1 MLKFPWQWPR
11 LSVQNGSWRKR
22 FLLIWVG
29 QQISL
34 FGSSIAGFAL
44 VWWLTARTGSATV
57 LAMGTL
63 FTILPNVLLGPFAGA
78 LVDRWSRRRVMI
90 LADGLIALF
99 SLWMAILYWRGAA
112 RVGHV
117 YLIMLARAVGGCF
130 HLPAMQASTALM
142 VPEKHLPRVSGLNQ
156 TVLGAVRIVSPP
168 LGALFLALLPMHG
181 VMAID
186 VVTACLAIGPLLFT
200 PIPQPQ
206 RRNAEGVLPTTI
218 WADIQE
224 GFRYVWRWPG
234 MNAVILLSMVIS
246 FFAFPAL
253 SLIPILVTKVFG
265 GAAFHLGWLNSA
277 WGVGIIAGGLVLGT
291 WGGFRRRTHTVLVG
305 TIGLGLGILM
315 VGAAPSGWFSL
326 ALVGMFLGAA
336 LYAMV
341 TGAGIA
347 LLQKLVPPEMHGRVL
362 NMVLSLTTGIAPISM
377 AIAGPVADALGV
389 RAWFLM
395 GGTVTLALGAAGF
408 FTPAIR
414 TLEDAR
420 SPTPV
425 PEDVATS

>member
-1 MLKFPWQWPR
+1 MAESPWHWPR
-11 LSVQNGSWRKR
+11 LSLQNDGWRKR
-22 FLLIWVG
+22 FFTIWVG

-63 FTILPNVLLGPFAGA
+63 FTILPNVVLGPFAGA
-78 LVDRWSRRRVMI
+78 LVDRWSRRKVMI

-112 RVGHV
+112 RVGYV

-130 HLPAMQASTALM
+130 HLPAAQASTALM

-168 LGALFLALLPMHG
+168 LGALLLTLLPMHG

-200 PIPQPQ
+200 PIPEPQ
-206 RRNAEGVLPTTI
+206 RRNAAGVMPTSI
-218 WADIQE
+218 WADIRE
-224 GFRYVWRWPG
+224 GFRYVWHWPG
-234 MNAVILLSMVIS
+234 MNAVIILSMVIS
-246 FFAFPAL
+246 FFAFPAM
-253 SLIPILVTKVFG
+253 SLTPILVTKVFG

-277 WGVGIIAGGLVLGT
+277 WGVGIIAGGLILGA
-291 WGGFRRRTHTVLVG
+291 WGGFRRRSLTVLVG
-305 TIGLGLGILM
+305 TIGLGVGILM
-315 VGAAPSGWFSL
+315 VGIAPARGFAL
-326 ALVGMFLGAA
+326 ALAGMFLGAA

-362 NMVLSLTTGIAPISM
+362 TLVVSLTTGIAPISM
-377 AIAGPVADALGV
+377 IIAGPVADTLGV
-389 RAWFLM
+389 RTWFIA
-395 GGTVTLALGAAGF
+395 GGLVTLALGVGGL
-408 FTPAIR
+408 FTPSIR

-420 SPTPV
+420 APAPV
-425 PEDVATS
+425 REDVSA